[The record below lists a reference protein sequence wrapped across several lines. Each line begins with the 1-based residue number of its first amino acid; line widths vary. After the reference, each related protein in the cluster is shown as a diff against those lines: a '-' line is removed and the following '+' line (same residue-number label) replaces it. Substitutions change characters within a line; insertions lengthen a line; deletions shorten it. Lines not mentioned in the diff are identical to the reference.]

1 MSEQQ
6 LPPGSAE
13 TDIAIVGLAG
23 RFPGAPDVATFWKN
37 LRDGVESVTWLT
49 DDELRA
55 AGVPD
60 ELLADPDYVRA
71 SYQMPDMAGFD
82 AGFFGFAPREAAI
95 MDPQQRHFLELAWTA
110 MEHAGHAPERFG
122 GSVGV
127 FAGCG
132 ANIYMMLNLLTNPEL
147 VENVGLFLLRHTGN
161 DKDFLATRVS
171 YLMNLRGPSVNVQT
185 ACSTSLVAVHMA
197 VQSLLSNECDM
208 ALAGGTTVKQPHP
221 VGYLY
226 KEGEIVAPDGH
237 CRSFDAKAE
246 GTVFGS
252 GAGVVVLRRLADAI
266 RDGDTIHAV
275 IKGSAINNDGAQKV
289 GYLAPSVDG
298 QAQAVAEALALADID
313 PESIQFVECH
323 GTATPVGDPIEVA
336 ALTQA
341 YQGAGAERTGYCA
354 LASLKSNV
362 GHLDTA
368 AGVAGVI
375 KTVEA
380 LKHRQIPPSL
390 HYTEPNPA
398 IDFASSPFFVN
409 DTLREWTTDG
419 GPRRAAV
426 SSLGAGG
433 TNAHVIVEEAP
444 ALPPSGPSREH
455 QLYVLS
461 AKTPTALDTAA
472 ANLVAAL
479 RTSQD
484 APADVAFTLA
494 QGRQALAHR
503 RAVVAKSA
511 AEAADL
517 LDRNDPKVVPTAQV
531 SDRKR
536 TLAFMFAGGGAQ
548 YAGMGADLYE
558 GEPVYRAAVDE
569 CIALLQPQL
578 DWDLKTLLLA
588 PPADRERLGE
598 ELERPSRSLPCLFIT
613 QYAMARLCLAWGFE
627 PQAMIGHSMGEYT
640 AAHLAG
646 VFSLADGL
654 ALVTLR
660 GKLFERIPPG
670 GMLSVPLAAEELQKR
685 LPAEL
690 SIAAINAPELCVA
703 SGPLQALDA
712 LEKALAADEIDCRR
726 VRINI
731 AAHSAMLEPILTEF
745 GAFFRRITLSPPTRP
760 FVSNVT
766 GDWITPEEATSPE
779 YWVRHLRHT
788 VRFADGI
795 GVLLRDEGRVLLEI
809 GPGRVLATLASLH
822 SDRKADQPTLT
833 SMRHPDEAGSDVA
846 HALTM
851 AGRLWL
857 AGVTPNWNGLW
868 KGERRRRIPL
878 PTYPFEHQ
886 SYFIQP
892 GKGAVTSKPS
902 LTRRNDVGQ
911 WFYETAWERA
921 PLAGRTALAAG
932 TRWLVFRDEQG
943 LGASLAARLGRDG
956 TVISVLPGT
965 NVRQVDATTYQV
977 NPDQPDQMTE
987 LVAALV
993 KDGGVPARIVHTW
1006 NAGPAS
1012 AGDQSN
1018 GREFYSLLG
1027 LQQAFAAEGVDDD
1040 IRLDVVTTAMQR
1052 VAGESV
1058 LEPRRALVLG
1068 PVRVIPKEFPN
1079 ISTRSIDF
1087 SGPGTP
1093 GWFEARAVEQLVA
1106 ELGADSDA
1114 EAVAWRGTDRWV
1126 ETYAQT
1132 PLQAAGTGPVV
1143 RDGAVCLITGGL
1155 GGLGLVIA
1163 EDLARAAKVKL
1174 VLLSRRGRTPD
1185 AEPAIRGLESLGAEV
1200 LVLAADVADSA
1211 QLRTAVAEARQ
1222 RFGPIT
1228 HLLHAAGVIEDALIP
1243 MKEPASA
1250 GRVFAPK
1257 IQGTLALDEALVGEP
1272 LERAVVFSSR
1282 GAVAGVAGQVDYTAA
1297 SAFLDAWAERKAVLD
1312 GTPVLSIGWSA
1323 WQGVGLAA
1331 GQAGSA
1337 AKGRPTDHPF
1347 LDSRLDNGESTE
1359 FRSVLSTETHWLLD
1373 GHRIK
1378 GAEALIPGTGYL
1390 EIIRAA
1396 AGEGAQQD
1404 PIELRDIFFIAPFM
1418 VHGTDRRELRVTVE
1432 GEPGT
1437 ERDIVIEGR
1446 TPGTAEWD
1454 EHARAVASPLAG
1466 TAPPAQDVAAIR
1478 ARCAARRVTF
1488 AGHHDRE
1495 HLVLGK
1501 RWDNITQ
1508 LDYGA
1513 GEALGT
1519 FAMPEEFHAELPVY
1533 RLHPALLDVATACAQ
1548 ALIPDF
1554 DSERDFYI
1562 PVSYGRVRI
1571 WDALPA
1577 ACLSHIRL
1585 QPAVEEGQDTAVYDV
1600 TLLAPDG
1607 RVLVEINDFTMMK
1620 VKDRVKVGHDSGER
1634 SAAQPL
1640 QFQGAMAPDEG
1651 LDAFRRLLASG
1662 TVGHV
1667 IVSPQDLPTYLQ
1679 ALRIPPEP
1687 VERAAPPEPE
1697 QPPIDVAPIEAVLAA
1712 HEAVHQAFVT
1722 AHRERTGTIRIT
1734 AFVLFELGE
1743 QATISEMRR
1752 FLKGKVPDDMI
1763 PQHLIEI
1770 ESVPLGADG
1779 KVDRAALPDPFAGAD
1794 DFIGPRTEMEKT
1806 IAGIW
1811 KDLLGASR
1819 ISIHDNFLDVG
1830 GHSLLAMR
1838 AVSRIAKQTG
1848 VRLNPSVMTLHTLE
1862 QIAAECAE
1870 KAGSAAGAGR

>member
-6 LPPGSAE
+6 LPTGSAE
-13 TDIAIVGLAG
+13 TDIAVVGLAG
-23 RFPGAPDVATFWKN
+23 RFPGAPDVATFWNN
-37 LRDGVESVTWLT
+37 LRDGVESVTRLT
-49 DDELRA
+49 DEELRA
-55 AGVPD
+55 AGVSD

-71 SYQMPDMAGFD
+71 SFQMPDMAGFD

-132 ANIYMMLNLLTNPEL
+132 ASVYMMFNLLTNPEL
-147 VENVGLFLLRHTGN
+147 VENVGFFLLRHTGN
-161 DKDFLATRVS
+161 DKDFLATRAS

-185 ACSTSLVAVHMA
+185 ACSTSLVAVHLA
-197 VQSLLSNECDM
+197 VQSLLNNECDM

-226 KEGEIVAPDGH
+226 KEGEIMAPDGH
-237 CRSFDAKAE
+237 CRAFDAKAE

-289 GYLAPSVDG
+289 GFLAPSVDG
-298 QAQAVAEALALADID
+298 QAQAVAEALALADVD
-313 PESIQFVECH
+313 PESIQYVECH
-323 GTATPVGDPIEVA
+323 GTATPVGDPIEIA

-354 LASLKSNV
+354 IASLKSNV

-368 AGVAGVI
+368 AGVASVI

-390 HYTEPNPA
+390 HYTEANPS

-409 DTLREWTTDG
+409 DKLREWTTDG
-419 GPRRAAV
+419 GPRRAGI

-433 TNAHVIVEEAP
+433 TNAHVIMEEAP
-444 ALPPSGPSREH
+444 ALQPSGPSREH

-461 AKTPTALDTAA
+461 AKTPTALDTAT
-472 ANLVAAL
+472 ANLAASL
-479 RTSQD
+479 RTAEN

-494 QGRQALAHR
+494 NGRQALAHR
-503 RAVVAKSA
+503 RVVVAASA
-511 AEAADL
+511 SEAADL
-517 LDRNDPKVVPTAQV
+517 LERNDPKVVPTAQV

-536 TLAFMFAGGGAQ
+536 ALAFMFAGGGAQ

-558 GEPVYRAAVDE
+558 REPVYRAAVDE
-569 CIALLQPQL
+569 CVALLQPEL
-578 DWDLKTLLLA
+578 DWDLKSLLLA
-588 PPADRERLGE
+588 APADRDRLGE

-613 QYAMARLCLAWGFE
+613 QYAMAKLCLDWGLE

-660 GKLFERIPPG
+660 GKLFERIPAG
-670 GMLSVPLAAEELQKR
+670 GMLSVPLSAADLEQR

-703 SGPLQALDA
+703 SGPLHALDA

-726 VRINI
+726 IRINI
-731 AAHSAMLEPILTEF
+731 AAHSAMLEPILKEF
-745 GAFFRRITLSPPTRP
+745 GEFFRRITLSPPTRP

-766 GDWITPEEATSPE
+766 GDWIKPEEATSPE

-795 GVLLRDEGRVLLEI
+795 GVLLRDEGRALLEI

-822 SDRKADQPTLT
+822 TERKADQPTLT
-833 SMRHPDEAGSDVA
+833 SMRHPEEAGSDVA
-846 HALTM
+846 HALAM
-851 AGRLWL
+851 VGRLWL
-857 AGVTPNWNGLW
+857 NGVTPNWGSLW

-886 SYFIQP
+886 QYFIQP
-892 GKGAVTSKPS
+892 GKGAAAAKPT
-902 LTRRNDVGQ
+902 LARRNDVGQ
-911 WFYETAWERA
+911 WFYETTWQRT
-921 PLAGRTALAAG
+921 PLAAKRTLPTG

-943 LGASLAARLGRDG
+943 LGASLATRLGRDG
-956 TVISVLPGT
+956 TVVSVLAGAGF
-965 NVRQVDATTYQV
+965 RQVDSTTYTV
-977 NPDQPDQMTE
+977 NPSHPEQMTE
-987 LVAALV
+987 LVATLA
-993 KDGGVPARIVHTW
+993 KQGGVPSRIVHTW
-1006 NAGPAS
+1006 NAGPANPS
-1012 AGDQSN
+1012 DLSN
-1018 GREFYSLLG
+1018 GREFVSLLG
-1027 LQQAFAAEGVDDD
+1027 LQQAFASEGIEDA

-1079 ISTRSIDF
+1079 VTTRSIDL

-1093 GWFEARAVEQLVA
+1093 GWFEARAVEQLIT
-1106 ELGADSDA
+1106 ELAADAGPD
-1114 EAVAWRGTDRWV
+1114 AVAWRGTDRWV
-1126 ETYAQT
+1126 ESYAQT
-1132 PLQAAGTGPVV
+1132 PMQAAEAGPVV
-1143 RDGAVCLITGGL
+1143 RDGAVCLVTGGL

-1174 VLLSRRGRTPD
+1174 VLLSRRGRTPESD
-1185 AEPAIRGLESLGAEV
+1185 PAIRTLEGLGAEV
-1200 LVLAADVADSA
+1200 LVVAADVADPG
-1211 QLRTAVAEARQ
+1211 QLRAAVGQARQ
-1222 RFGPIT
+1222 RFGPVT

-1243 MKEPASA
+1243 MKDAASA
-1250 GRVFAPK
+1250 ERVFAPK
-1257 IQGTLALDEALVGEP
+1257 IQGTLALDEALAGEP
-1272 LERAVVFSSR
+1272 LERVVVFSSR

-1347 LDSRLDNGESTE
+1347 LDSCVAEGEVTE
-1359 FRSVLSTETHWLLD
+1359 FRSVLGTETHWLLD

-1378 GAEALIPGTGYL
+1378 DAEALIPGTGYL

-1396 AGEGAQQD
+1396 AAEGVQQD
-1404 PIELRDIFFIAPFM
+1404 PIELHDVYFIAPFM
-1418 VHGTDRRELRVTVE
+1418 VHGKDRRELRVTVE
-1432 GEPGT
+1432 GARGT

-1446 TPGTAEWD
+1446 TPGATEWD
-1454 EHARAVASPLAG
+1454 EHARAVAAPLSGA
-1466 TAPPAQDVAAIR
+1466 APARQDVAAIQ
-1478 ARCAARRVTF
+1478 ARCSTRRVTF

-1513 GEALGT
+1513 TEALGV
-1519 FAMPEEFHAELPVY
+1519 FSMPAEFHAELPIY
-1533 RLHPALLDVATACAQ
+1533 RIHPALLDVATACAQ

-1554 DSERDFYI
+1554 DSKRDFYI
-1562 PVSYGRVRI
+1562 PVSYGRIRI

-1577 ACLSHIRL
+1577 ECLSHIRL
-1585 QPAVEEGQDTAVYDV
+1585 QPAAEAGQDTAVYDV

-1620 VKDRVKVGHDSGER
+1620 VKDRVKVGHDGADR
-1634 SAAQPL
+1634 AGAPAL
-1640 QFQGAMAPDEG
+1640 QFQGAMTPDEG

-1667 IVSPQDLPTYLQ
+1667 IVSPQDLPTYLE
-1679 ALRIPPEP
+1679 ALRAPPEP

-1697 QPPIDVAPIEAVLAA
+1697 QPAIDVAPIEAVLAA

-1722 AHRERTGTIRIT
+1722 ARRERTGTIRIT

-1811 KDLLGASR
+1811 KELLGAAR
-1819 ISIHDNFLDVG
+1819 ISVHDNFLDVG